1 MSDVDCGDGDIAGG
15 RGREE
20 VGEVVV
26 GVDNDGEAGSKR
38 GEGELDR
45 GELDRD
51 EVDRD
56 EVDRDDLDR
65 DEVDRGELDRG
76 ELDRDEVDR
85 GERCMSTCP
94 GPTQLTLSSS
104 T

>member
-1 MSDVDCGDGDIAGG
+1 MSDVDCGDGGIAGG

-26 GVDNDGEAGSKR
+26 GVDNDGEVGGKR
-38 GEGELDR
+38 GEGELER
-45 GELDRD
+45 A
-51 EVDRD
+51 EV
-56 EVDRDDLDR
+56 
-65 DEVDRGELDRG
+65 DRG

-94 GPTQLTLSSS
+94 GPTQLSLSSS